1 LSVSSICSSPS
12 WTTPSSDSKCSIHSL
27 LVPIWKPSSDTNDT
41 SQTQNVKG

>member
-1 LSVSSICSSPS
+1 LSVSSIRSSPS
-12 WTTPSSDSKCSIHSL
+12 WTTPSSDSKCSIRSL